1 MPTKTKIILYF
12 LAIIKAIIFPIHA
25 RQKEHKDDDYKKAK
39 LQTTLLKFG
48 GVWILHLE
56 ILEFEFYLL

>member
-1 MPTKTKIILYF
+1 MPAKAKIILYF

-39 LQTTLLKFG
+39 LQTTLLKL
-48 GVWILHLE
+48 GVFI
-56 ILEFEFYLL
+56 FYTLKFQNLNFTP